1 MVSVL
6 FLGNSERQTKA
17 EAERNGFRVKVR
29 VIEAQSEGPPKM
41 VSEKSDTRPPALH
54 VLTLLRRQKRKKG
67 KQNKSLFLP
76 LGFPETM
83 IHSLERPGYP
93 FLEKFLNSKPE
104 SVSVELVLSNR
115 KFFNL
120 VATFGQ
126 LWQVAATST
135 EGINPMTLAIGSQS
149 SLKRKLCFEDN
160 SAENVGAQVF
170 PFLPY
175 LKQVLRGWQT
185 HRNSRDPLHFSSTSQ
200 AALLCSEEPSVL
212 KVKERIEERE
222 NLTKEEYFSEYI
234 HTLPIE
240 EEESILQERR
250 FAQMYS
256 VLQACIARQDYQQ
269 IMALSLQYDLD
280 KNGRF
285 EYSSKW
291 YSPRGK
297 ETFFVSKNQVLVGEE
312 IMTVTTCILNSV
324 APTEN
329 GSKVQE
335 LCQSLFKTLL
345 YTKSSSGYQFTVI
358 GTSDNTADIRG
369 LKRLDETILNSISQT
384 FSLLYFKKQLEN
396 PKHFLV
402 ELKSLVSTKNISLVK
417 KELELLPL
425 CLANQTDAENP
436 IKEDQAEQLF
446 HFISCRERCHNTTN
460 FEFSDKLTSKHV
472 FGKVILKSLQE
483 SQKLG
488 EVTDLS
494 PGDNSVVMTVLSPQ
508 KARIKLWLVDNVITF
523 TASIVD
529 KEPELCLKV
538 DYSKKSSCC
547 DCSNVIQFLLE
558 IISTCSGGVQYQY
571 HVVSEWCQANASRP
585 VPGGTLTDPDERHGK
600 TSLAAPEEN
609 AESNVSNLK
618 PRRSYL
624 LVIYSK

>member
-1 MVSVL
+1 MVS
-6 FLGNSERQTKA
+6 K
-17 EAERNGFRVKVR
+17 
-29 VIEAQSEGPPKM
+29 
-41 VSEKSDTRPPALH
+41 KSDTRPPALH
-54 VLTLLRRQKRKKG
+54 VLALLRRQKRKKG

-76 LGFPETM
+76 LGFPETLN
-83 IHSLERPGYP
+83 HSLERPGYP

-175 LKQVLRGWQT
+175 LKQLVLRDWQT
-185 HRNSRDPLHFSSTSQ
+185 HRNSRDPLHFSWTSQ
-200 AALLCSEEPSVL
+200 AALLCSEEPNVL
-212 KVKERIEERE
+212 EVKKWIESGE
-222 NLTKEEYFSEYI
+222 NRTKEESFSEYI
-234 HTLPIE
+234 HPRPIE

-256 VLQACIARQDYQQ
+256 VLQACVARQDYQQ
-269 IMALSLQYDLD
+269 IMTLSLLYDLD

-285 EYSSKW
+285 EYSNKW

-297 ETFFVSKNQVLVGEE
+297 ETFFVSKNQVPVGEE

-324 APTEN
+324 APTED

-345 YTKSSSGYQFTVI
+345 YTKSSSGYQFTII
-358 GTSDNTADIRG
+358 GTSDNTADIRD
-369 LKRLDETILNSISQT
+369 LKLLDETIFNSISQT

-425 CLANQTDAENP
+425 CLANQTDAENL
-436 IKEDQAEQLF
+436 IKVDQAEQLF
-446 HFISCRERCHNTTN
+446 HFISVCRERCHTTTN

-483 SQKLG
+483 SKKLG

-529 KEPELCLKV
+529 TEPEMCLK
-538 DYSKKSSCC
+538 DDCSKKSSCC
-547 DCSNVIQFLLE
+547 DCSSVIQFLLE
-558 IISTCSGGVQYQY
+558 MISTCSVGVQYQY

-609 AESNVSNLK
+609 AKSNVSNLK

>member
-1 MVSVL
+1 MVS
-6 FLGNSERQTKA
+6 K
-17 EAERNGFRVKVR
+17 
-29 VIEAQSEGPPKM
+29 
-41 VSEKSDTRPPALH
+41 KSDTRPPALH
-54 VLTLLRRQKRKKG
+54 VLALLRRQKRKKG

-76 LGFPETM
+76 LGFPETLN
-83 IHSLERPGYP
+83 HSLERPGYP

-175 LKQVLRGWQT
+175 LKQLVLRDWQT
-185 HRNSRDPLHFSSTSQ
+185 HRNSRDPLHFSWTSQ
-200 AALLCSEEPSVL
+200 AALLCSEEPNVL
-212 KVKERIEERE
+212 EVKKWIESGE
-222 NLTKEEYFSEYI
+222 NRTKEESFSEYI
-234 HTLPIE
+234 HPRPIE

-256 VLQACIARQDYQQ
+256 VLQACVARQDYQQ
-269 IMALSLQYDLD
+269 IMTLSLLYDLD

-285 EYSSKW
+285 EYSNKW

-297 ETFFVSKNQVLVGEE
+297 ETFFVSKNQVPVGEE

-324 APTEN
+324 APTED

-358 GTSDNTADIRG
+358 GTSDSTADIRD
-369 LKRLDETILNSISQT
+369 LKLLDETIFNSISQT
-384 FSLLYFKKQLEN
+384 FSLLYFKNQLGN

-425 CLANQTDAENP
+425 CLANQTDAENL
-436 IKEDQAEQLF
+436 IKVDQAEQLF
-446 HFISCRERCHNTTN
+446 HFISVCRERCHTTTN

-483 SQKLG
+483 SKKLG

-529 KEPELCLKV
+529 TEPEMCLK
-538 DYSKKSSCC
+538 DDCSKKSSCC
-547 DCSNVIQFLLE
+547 DCSSVIQFLLE
-558 IISTCSGGVQYQY
+558 MISTCSVGVQYQY

-585 VPGGTLTDPDERHGK
+585 VPGGTLTNPDERHGK

-609 AESNVSNLK
+609 AESNVSTLK